1 MIEWLIA
8 WGSSEAVKFIAQ
20 EVVGELSKGAAE
32 DYVKD
37 FLKEGFSN
45 AVARIANGG
54 LLKKATK
61 QAIKDFLK
69 LGYKELENSGL
80 SESELKEYDKYF
92 KSFIKE
98 GSVLKVL
105 ISAFDH
111 EIIVLDTEKF
121 AIVWNEINPPLRD
134 KFDWDFLAK
143 QHQRNVKEIIRNF
156 SELREILD
164 SQNLEKLASQIYKF
178 TPEFD
183 LKKYQEGIREQYG
196 NLKLESL
203 DTSAYAYNELK
214 LWRMFI
220 PQNVRESQ
228 GFRPQLYEVPKEY
241 LERLKETGQLEA
253 EFSPEQLETVRR
265 RYLEQPV
272 RSVLELI
279 ENTNYKYLV
288 ILGDPGSGKSTLLQY
303 IALEWA
309 KLPLRD
315 LPLKPIPLLIELRT
329 YVRNHETNKC

>member
-20 EVVGELSKGAAE
+20 EVVGKLGKGAAE

-37 FLKEGFSN
+37 FLKQNFSN
-45 AVARIANGG
+45 AVAKIVNGEP
-54 LLKKATK
+54 LKKATK
-61 QAIKDFLK
+61 QAIKDFLN
-69 LGYKELENSGL
+69 LGYKELKNTDL
-80 SESELKEYDKYF
+80 SEGELKKYDKYF
-92 KSFIKE
+92 DYFIQE
-98 GSVLKVL
+98 SSVLEVL
-105 ISAFDH
+105 ISAFDY
-111 EIIVLDTEKF
+111 EIKILDINKF
-121 AIVWNEINPPLRD
+121 ATVWDQINPPLPD
-134 KFDWDFLAK
+134 DFDWDFLAK

-156 SELREILD
+156 PELRQILD
-164 SQNLEKLASQIYKF
+164 SQNLEKLASQNYKI

-183 LKKYQEGIREQYG
+183 LRKYQEGIQEQYG

-203 DTSAYAYNELK
+203 DTSSYAYNELK
-214 LWRMFI
+214 LWGMFI

-228 GFRPQLYEVPKEY
+228 EFRPQVYEIPKEY
-241 LERLKETGQLEA
+241 IQQLKETGQLEA
-253 EFSPEQLETVRR
+253 EFSPEQLEADRR

-303 IALEWA
+303 IALEW
-309 KLPLRD
+309 
-315 LPLKPIPLLIELRT
+315 
-329 YVRNHETNKC
+329 